1 LIILPQSEQEMICR
15 LKISEFIKENRWLL
29 SIIGLGLVVNGLLLL
44 LYWFP
49 ESKTLIGDEKFFIM
63 RARMF
68 LNLPVEENFWSL
80 HPEYWSKLYAQF
92 IALMGC
98 NIFAIQIVQIISLN
112 ILGVS
117 WYLIVKK
124 LTNSKNAALITV
136 ALILLS
142 PHLNSYTHY
151 LWAEILHVTLI
162 SIAFMLFIIQPFKR
176 YTGLSEV
183 IAGVL
188 IGIAL
193 FTKTMLLGFVP
204 VVGLVLLYKRGVF
217 KTTIFAAGVVS
228 VFILSSFGSE
238 KSWKF
243 SFNNLVY
250 SYPLLAGLTSKG
262 EMLESKGKPVILR
275 RGGKAYHIFQDG
287 SDQMYISK
295 EEYHERI
302 RFSTSF
308 REYVLAGD
316 DRFSYVK
323 GKLQRLYDEKG
334 FWGILS
340 GQLKKQYSSL
350 FSFKTM
356 LVHQLNGEKISSYSN
371 NQPFLNFCIKW
382 YSYLFYGVLSLLT
395 IVGIFFQWRKPA
407 FILMLLYF
415 GYYIIMFLVMYT
427 TTRYRIQMEPI
438 FAAFGGIGLV
448 KLTGYLKR
456 FKMKRLES
464 TNKQKS
470 IEF

>member
-1 LIILPQSEQEMICR
+1 MIFLLQSEQEMISR
-15 LKISEFIKENRWLL
+15 LKISEFIRENRWLL

-68 LNLPVEENFWSL
+68 LNLPVEDNFWSL

-98 NIFAIQIVQIISLN
+98 NIFAIQVVQIICLN
-112 ILGVS
+112 ILGLS
-117 WYLIVKK
+117 WYLIVKR

-142 PHLNSYTHY
+142 PHLNCYTHY
-151 LWAEILHVTLI
+151 LWAEILHITLI
-162 SIAFMLFIIQPFKR
+162 TVAFMLFIVQPFKR
-176 YTGLSEV
+176 FSGLSEAT
-183 IAGVL
+183 AGLL

-204 VVGLVLLYKRGVF
+204 VVGLILLYKRGVL
-217 KTTIFAAGVVS
+217 KTTIFTAGVVLI
-228 VFILSSFGSE
+228 FILSSFGSQ
-238 KSWKF
+238 KTWKF

-275 RGGKAYHIFQDG
+275 RGGRAYHIFQDG

-295 EEYHERI
+295 DEYHERI
-302 RFSTSF
+302 RFSSNF

-316 DRFSYVK
+316 DRFAYVK
-323 GKLQRLYDEKG
+323 KKLKKLYDEIG
-334 FWGILS
+334 FWEILS
-340 GQLKKQYSSL
+340 GQLKKQYNAL
-350 FSFKTM
+350 FNFKSM
-356 LVHQLNGEKISSYSN
+356 PVHQLNGEKISSYSN
-371 NQPFLNFCIKW
+371 NQPFLNYCIKW
-382 YSYLFYGVLSLLT
+382 YSYLFYVVLLLLT
-395 IVGIFFQWRKPA
+395 VFGIFFQWRKPA
-407 FILMLLYF
+407 FILLLIYL
-415 GYYIIMFLVMYT
+415 GYYIAMFLVMYT

-448 KLTGYLKR
+448 KLIESIKSKR
-456 FKMKRLES
+456 VKINS
-464 TNKQKS
+464 
-470 IEF
+470 